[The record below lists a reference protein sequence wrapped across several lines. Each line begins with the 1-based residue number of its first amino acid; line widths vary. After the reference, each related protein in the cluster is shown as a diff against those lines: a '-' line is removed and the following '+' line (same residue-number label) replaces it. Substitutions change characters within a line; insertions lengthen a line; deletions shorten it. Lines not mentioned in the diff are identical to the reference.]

1 MSQEAIEQDTVD
13 TVRMEIRFLTK
24 EELLEEGVVEE
35 SLAKEPYRSRTT
47 DAGYDL
53 YSVQNIVLGPKT
65 STIVHTGIQIAAP
78 PGYYYTIEGRSS
90 LYMAGIFPNR
100 AIIDATY
107 TGEALVSL
115 TNTGDDAYEIKRG
128 ERIAQLLIHKQYHA
142 KFDIVKEFSLCYNQ
156 RGMNGFGSTGK

>member
-1 MSQEAIEQDTVD
+1 MSQDATSLEQGCDS
-13 TVRMEIRFLTK
+13 VRVEVRFISK
-24 EELLEEGVVEE
+24 D
-35 SLAKEPYRSRTT
+35 AKVPFRKRTT

-53 YSVQNIVLGPKT
+53 YSVENIVLPPKV

-107 TGEALVSL
+107 TGEALVSFV
-115 TNTGDDAYEIKRG
+115 NTSDDAYIISTG
-128 ERIAQLLIHKQYHA
+128 ERIAQMILHKQYHA
-142 KFDIVKEFSLCYNQ
+142 EFDIVEEFSPCYNQ
-156 RGMNGFGSTGK
+156 RGTNGFGSTGK

>member
-1 MSQEAIEQDTVD
+1 MSQDAIEQD
-13 TVRMEIRFLTK
+13 TVRMEIRFLSK
-24 EELLEEGVVEE
+24 EELLEEGVVSCEPTN
-35 SLAKEPYRSRTT
+35 KEPYRSRTT

-90 LYMAGIFPNR
+90 LYMVGIFPNR

-115 TNTGDDAYEIKRG
+115 TNTSDDAYIISRG
-128 ERIAQLLIHKQYHA
+128 DRIAQLLIHKQYHA
-142 KFDIVKEFSLCYNQ
+142 QFDMVKEFSLCYNQ